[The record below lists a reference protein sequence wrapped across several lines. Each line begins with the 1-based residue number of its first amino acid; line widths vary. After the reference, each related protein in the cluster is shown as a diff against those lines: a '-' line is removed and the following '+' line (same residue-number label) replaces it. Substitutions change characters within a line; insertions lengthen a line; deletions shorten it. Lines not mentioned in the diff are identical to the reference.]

1 MFLVCWPCLTHSR
14 LLLGIDEE
22 NKEMVC
28 GLVDTI
34 GMSGSP
40 L

>member
-1 MFLVCWPCLTHSR
+1 MPR

-22 NKEMVC
+22 NKQMVC

-34 GMSGSP
+34 GSLVVLFAMC
-40 L
+40 LL